1 MLFVSY
7 KFALVLN
14 RIITAK
20 DITAEEVV
28 GVVTVGVY
36 GSVVVVLREPLAVV
50 VLEQEQEDPVLE
62 VEQLAQVQL
71 PGLELEL
78 GPMQEVVLVPVEEVV
93 LGQLLPAVEGG
104 QAALLFLLQVEDA
117 SKEAGAPT
125 FFIPVFPV

>member
-1 MLFVSY
+1 MRFVSY

-78 GPMQEVVLVPVEEVV
+78 GPVQEVVLVPVEEVV

-117 SKEAGAPT
+117 SKEAGALKE
-125 FFIPVFPV
+125 VVA

>member
-28 GVVTVGVY
+28 GVVTAGVY
-36 GSVVVVLREPLAVV
+36 GSVVVVLTEPLAVV

-93 LGQLLPAVEGG
+93 LGQLLPVVEGG

-117 SKEAGAPT
+117 SKVAGALKE
-125 FFIPVFPV
+125 VVA

>member
-1 MLFVSY
+1 MLFVSN

-78 GPMQEVVLVPVEEVV
+78 GPVQEVVLVPVEEVV
-93 LGQLLPAVEGG
+93 LGQLLPVVEGG

-117 SKEAGAPT
+117 SKEAGALKE
-125 FFIPVFPV
+125 VVA